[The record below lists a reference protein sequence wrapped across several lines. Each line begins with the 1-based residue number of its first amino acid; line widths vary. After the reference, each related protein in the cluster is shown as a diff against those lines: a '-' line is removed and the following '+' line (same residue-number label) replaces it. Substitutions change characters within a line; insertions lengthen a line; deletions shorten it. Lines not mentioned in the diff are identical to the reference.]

1 MRQRRSNLNN
11 DSWPW
16 VHRCVTWSKFWMC
29 LIANDCSCKLKKSN
43 PFKWQAV
50 ISLIETSWLVKFI
63 STLLIVTAFKS
74 LNYFLFIRACSD
86 CVAILLCLFVPVVLF
101 RWTPTCCS
109 SFSSWSP
116 YSPPSYSATWL
127 PTTWPVRRRSDRA
140 FSSASSLASLPAS
153 PTSILS
159 FAKCWTMMGFAW
171 RKSSTESLETHEMHY
186 FNFL

>member
-11 DSWPW
+11 DSWLW
-16 VHRCVTWSKFWMC
+16 VHRCVAWSKFWMC

-86 CVAILLCLFVPVVLF
+86 CVAILLCLYVSIFTMKYF
-101 RWTPTCCS
+101 RIWGPCKNTL
-109 SFSSWSP
+109 
-116 YSPPSYSATWL
+116 SARMSL
-127 PTTWPVRRRSDRA
+127 KHFILLLMEA
-140 FSSASSLASLPAS
+140 FLMCLKEGP
-153 PTSILS
+153 
-159 FAKCWTMMGFAW
+159 
-171 RKSSTESLETHEMHY
+171 
-186 FNFL
+186 FLTL